1 MYFRNWA
8 HFVQACDDLCREA
21 LHPPRYC
28 LRWRH
33 DLGLLVIK
41 VTDDHQCYKFKTR
54 SSVFLNRFDALNR
67 ALMARFQNRQRGA
80 AAVADRE
87 GVSERQT
94 GAEGMPALEGRGAP
108 GGEGG
113 GSGVSAERATVKAKK
128 KKGKKRTK
136 A

>member
-1 MYFRNWA
+1 MYFRSWA
-8 HFVQACDDLCREA
+8 HFVQACDDLCRDA
-21 LHPPRYC
+21 RQPPRYC

-67 ALMARFQNRQRGA
+67 ALMARFQNRQRSA
-80 AAVADRE
+80 AAVA
-87 GVSERQT
+87 GVPGDSQGKT
-94 GAEGMPALEGRGAP
+94 GAEALPALEGRE

-113 GSGVSAERATVKAKK
+113 GSGVGGGERGTVKAKK
-128 KKGKKRTK
+128 KKGKKK
-136 A
+136 